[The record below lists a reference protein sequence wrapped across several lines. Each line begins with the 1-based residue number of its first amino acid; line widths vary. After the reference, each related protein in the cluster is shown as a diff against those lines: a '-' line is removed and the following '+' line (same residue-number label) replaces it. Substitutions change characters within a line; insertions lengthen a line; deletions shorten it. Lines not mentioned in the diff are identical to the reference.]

1 MNVLEIPQI
10 AAMSIPEKINFVEEL
25 WDSIAQQGEDIPVPD
40 SHIEELDSRLARHGA
55 HIDALLSLTELQQKV
70 AKRM

>member
-25 WDSIAQQGEDIPVPD
+25 WDSIAQQAEVIPVPD
-40 SHIEELDSRLARHGA
+40 SHIEELDRRLARHGT
-55 HIDALLSLTELQQKV
+55 HHDELLSLAELQQKV
-70 AKRM
+70 AQRM

>member
-1 MNVLEIPQI
+1 MNVIEIPQI

-25 WDSIAQQGEDIPVPD
+25 WDSIAQQSEVIPVPD
-40 SHIEELDSRLARHGA
+40 SHIEELNRRLARHGA
-55 HIDALLSLTELQQKV
+55 QDALLTLAELQQKV

>member
-10 AAMSIPEKINFVEEL
+10 AEMSIPEKINLVEAL
-25 WDSIAQQGEDIPVPD
+25 WDSIAQQSEVIPVPD
-40 SHIEELDSRLARHGA
+40 SHIEELNSRLARHGT
-55 HIDALLSLTELQQKV
+55 HDALLTLSELQQKV

>member
-1 MNVLEIPQI
+1 MNVIEIPQI

-25 WDSIAQQGEDIPVPD
+25 WDSIAQQSEVIPVPD
-40 SHIEELDSRLARHGA
+40 SHIGELDSRLARHGA
-55 HIDALLSLTELQQKV
+55 YHDALLSLAELQQKI

>member
-1 MNVLEIPQI
+1 MNVIEIPQI

-25 WDSIAQQGEDIPVPD
+25 WDSIAQQGEVIPVPG

-55 HIDALLSLTELQQKV
+55 HDALLSLTELQQKV